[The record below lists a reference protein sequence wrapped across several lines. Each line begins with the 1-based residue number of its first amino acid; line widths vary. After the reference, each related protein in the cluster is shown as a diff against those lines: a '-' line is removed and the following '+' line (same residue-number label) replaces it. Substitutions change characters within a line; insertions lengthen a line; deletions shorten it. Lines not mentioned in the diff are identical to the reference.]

1 MKGIQERKTK
11 DGETHYRVQ
20 IRMKGHP
27 TVRATFKSK
36 TKAKLWKQETECS
49 IREGK
54 YFKTMESK
62 KHTLQE
68 AICRYERDVL
78 PGKPRA
84 KQGQQLRWWKD
95 QIGCYSLADI
105 TPALI
110 AEYRDKLSQSITK
123 HGRKM
128 ASTTVL
134 RYLAALSHVMTTAST
149 EWGWIE
155 SSPMKNVKKPK
166 LGNLRARFLS
176 DDECERLL
184 KACKES
190 SNPHLYPVVVLA
202 VATGMRQAEI
212 LNLTAS
218 SIDLVNGRI
227 VLEHTKNGE
236 RRLVYLKGHA
246 LGIIQELL
254 QKKQQNLNFIFPSKN
269 GFKPMDFRFPWKQA
283 LKAASIS
290 NFKFH
295 DLRHSAA
302 SFLLMTGASLA
313 EVAEV
318 LGHKTLAMVKRY
330 AHLSE
335 SHTSNV
341 VSRMNEKIFG

>member
-11 DGETHYRVQ
+11 DGETRYRVQ
-20 IRMKGHP
+20 VRMKGHP
-27 TVRATFKSK
+27 PVRATFKSK

-49 IREGK
+49 IREGR
-54 YFKTMESK
+54 YFKTTEAR

-78 PGKPRA
+78 PNKPRA
-84 KQGQQLRWWKD
+84 KQEQQLRWWKE
-95 QIGCYSLADI
+95 QIGSYSLADL
-105 TPALI
+105 TPSLI
-110 AEYRDKLSQSITK
+110 AEYRDKLSQSTTK
-123 HGRKM
+123 FGRKM
-128 ASTTVL
+128 ASTTIL

-149 EWGWIE
+149 EWGWVE
-155 SSPMKNVKKPK
+155 DSPLKNVKKPK
-166 LGNLRARFLS
+166 VGTLRARFLS
-176 DDECERLL
+176 EEECERLL
-184 KACKES
+184 KVCKES
-190 SNPHLYPVVVLA
+190 SSPYLYPVVVLA
-202 VATGMRQAEI
+202 LATGMRKSEI

-218 SIDLVNGRI
+218 SIDLINGRI
-227 VLEHTKNGE
+227 VLERTKNGE
-236 RRLVYLKGHA
+236 RRLVFLKGHA
-246 LGIIQELL
+246 LVIIQELL
-254 QKKQQNLNFIFPSKN
+254 LKKQQNFNYIFPSQS
-269 GFKPMDFRFPWKQA
+269 GLQPIDVRSPWEQA
-283 LKAASIS
+283 LKDASIE

-302 SFLLMTGASLA
+302 SFLLMSGASLA